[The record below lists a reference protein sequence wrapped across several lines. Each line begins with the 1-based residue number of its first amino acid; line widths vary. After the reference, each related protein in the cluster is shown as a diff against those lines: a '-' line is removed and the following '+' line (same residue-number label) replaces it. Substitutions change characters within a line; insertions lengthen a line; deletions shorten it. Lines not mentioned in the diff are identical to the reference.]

1 MNYKI
6 LTKFIKNLFFNIENQ
21 KEFTQLSKNIRNY
34 KINLDIKSKQV
45 EKKIIE
51 IEISLYLEEKKT
63 GKILTKLIYSTV
75 IELINLEIRR
85 ELLEKIILIEIPEKV
100 YEAKNR
106 LRLQAFRLRS
116 RKHLKSRNIAIIKI
130 LLAYSGHP
138 QENDGTTIRRYRG
151 WNKYCGFVSLKKKNH
166 DFKKYTATSKIV
178 IHSDT

>member
-6 LTKFIKNLFFNIENQ
+6 LTKFIKNLFFNIESQ
-21 KEFTQLSKNIRNY
+21 KEFTQLSKNIQNY

-51 IEISLYLEEKKT
+51 IEISLYLEEKET

-100 YEAKNR
+100 YEDMRKIFIFLFQSSGFKDVKIDQNVD
-106 LRLQAFRLRS
+106 FRKLYES
-116 RKHLKSRNIAIIKI
+116 RKI
-130 LLAYSGHP
+130 
-138 QENDGTTIRRYRG
+138 Q
-151 WNKYCGFVSLKKKNH
+151 
-166 DFKKYTATSKIV
+166 
-178 IHSDT
+178 

>member
-21 KEFTQLSKNIRNY
+21 KEFAQLSKNIRNY

-100 YEAKNR
+100 YEDMRKIFIFLFQSSGFKNVKID
-106 LRLQAFRLRS
+106 QNVDFRKLYES
-116 RKHLKSRNIAIIKI
+116 RKI
-130 LLAYSGHP
+130 
-138 QENDGTTIRRYRG
+138 Q
-151 WNKYCGFVSLKKKNH
+151 
-166 DFKKYTATSKIV
+166 
-178 IHSDT
+178 

>member
-6 LTKFIKNLFFNIENQ
+6 LTKFIKNLFFNIESQ

-51 IEISLYLEEKKT
+51 IEISLYLEEKET

-100 YEAKNR
+100 YEDMRKIFIFLFQSSGFKNVKID
-106 LRLQAFRLRS
+106 QNVDFRKLYES
-116 RKHLKSRNIAIIKI
+116 RKI
-130 LLAYSGHP
+130 
-138 QENDGTTIRRYRG
+138 Q
-151 WNKYCGFVSLKKKNH
+151 
-166 DFKKYTATSKIV
+166 
-178 IHSDT
+178 

>member
-51 IEISLYLEEKKT
+51 IEISLYLEEKET

-75 IELINLEIRR
+75 IELINLGIRR

-100 YEAKNR
+100 YEDMRKIFIFLFQSSGFKNIKID
-106 LRLQAFRLRS
+106 QNVDFRKLYES
-116 RKHLKSRNIAIIKI
+116 RKI
-130 LLAYSGHP
+130 
-138 QENDGTTIRRYRG
+138 Q
-151 WNKYCGFVSLKKKNH
+151 
-166 DFKKYTATSKIV
+166 
-178 IHSDT
+178 

>member
-6 LTKFIKNLFFNIENQ
+6 LTKFIKNLFFNIESR

-34 KINLDIKSKQV
+34 KINLDLKSKQV

-100 YEAKNR
+100 YEDMRKIFILLLQGSGFKNVKID
-106 LRLQAFRLRS
+106 QNVDFRKLYES
-116 RKHLKSRNIAIIKI
+116 RKI
-130 LLAYSGHP
+130 
-138 QENDGTTIRRYRG
+138 Q
-151 WNKYCGFVSLKKKNH
+151 
-166 DFKKYTATSKIV
+166 
-178 IHSDT
+178 

>member
-6 LTKFIKNLFFNIENQ
+6 LTKFIKNLFFNIESQ

-51 IEISLYLEEKKT
+51 IEISLYLEEKET
-63 GKILTKLIYSTV
+63 GKILTKLIYLTV

-100 YEAKNR
+100 YEDMRKIFIFLFQSSGFKNVKID
-106 LRLQAFRLRS
+106 QNVNFRKLYES
-116 RKHLKSRNIAIIKI
+116 RKI
-130 LLAYSGHP
+130 
-138 QENDGTTIRRYRG
+138 Q
-151 WNKYCGFVSLKKKNH
+151 
-166 DFKKYTATSKIV
+166 
-178 IHSDT
+178 

>member
-6 LTKFIKNLFFNIENQ
+6 LTKFIKNLFFNIESQ

-51 IEISLYLEEKKT
+51 IEISLYLEEKET

-85 ELLEKIILIEIPEKV
+85 ELLEKIILIEIPERV
-100 YEAKNR
+100 YEDMRKIFIFLFQSSGFKNVKID
-106 LRLQAFRLRS
+106 QNVDFRKLYES
-116 RKHLKSRNIAIIKI
+116 RKI
-130 LLAYSGHP
+130 
-138 QENDGTTIRRYRG
+138 Q
-151 WNKYCGFVSLKKKNH
+151 
-166 DFKKYTATSKIV
+166 
-178 IHSDT
+178 

>member
-51 IEISLYLEEKKT
+51 IEISLYLEEKET
-63 GKILTKLIYSTV
+63 GKILTKLIHSTV

-100 YEAKNR
+100 YEDMRKIFIFLFQSSGFKNVKID
-106 LRLQAFRLRS
+106 QNVNFRKLYES
-116 RKHLKSRNIAIIKI
+116 RKI
-130 LLAYSGHP
+130 
-138 QENDGTTIRRYRG
+138 Q
-151 WNKYCGFVSLKKKNH
+151 
-166 DFKKYTATSKIV
+166 
-178 IHSDT
+178 

>member
-21 KEFTQLSKNIRNY
+21 KEFTQISKNIRNY

-51 IEISLYLEEKKT
+51 IEISLYLEEKET

-100 YEAKNR
+100 YEDMRKIFIFLFQSSGFKNVKID
-106 LRLQAFRLRS
+106 QNVNFRKLYES
-116 RKHLKSRNIAIIKI
+116 RKI
-130 LLAYSGHP
+130 
-138 QENDGTTIRRYRG
+138 Q
-151 WNKYCGFVSLKKKNH
+151 
-166 DFKKYTATSKIV
+166 
-178 IHSDT
+178 

>member
-21 KEFTQLSKNIRNY
+21 KEFAQLSKNIRNY
-34 KINLDIKSKQV
+34 KINLDIKSKQI

-100 YEAKNR
+100 YEDMRKIFIFLFQSSGFKIVKIYQNVN
-106 LRLQAFRLRS
+106 FRKLYES
-116 RKHLKSRNIAIIKI
+116 RKI
-130 LLAYSGHP
+130 
-138 QENDGTTIRRYRG
+138 Q
-151 WNKYCGFVSLKKKNH
+151 
-166 DFKKYTATSKIV
+166 
-178 IHSDT
+178 

>member
-45 EKKIIE
+45 EKKIID
-51 IEISLYLEEKKT
+51 IEISLYLEEKET

-100 YEAKNR
+100 YEDMRKIFIFLFQSSGFKNVKID
-106 LRLQAFRLRS
+106 QNVDFRKLYES
-116 RKHLKSRNIAIIKI
+116 RKI
-130 LLAYSGHP
+130 
-138 QENDGTTIRRYRG
+138 Q
-151 WNKYCGFVSLKKKNH
+151 
-166 DFKKYTATSKIV
+166 
-178 IHSDT
+178 

>member
-6 LTKFIKNLFFNIENQ
+6 LTKFIKNLFFNIESR

-51 IEISLYLEEKKT
+51 IEISLYLEEKET

-100 YEAKNR
+100 YEDMRKIFIFLFQSSGFKNVKID
-106 LRLQAFRLRS
+106 QNVDFRKLYES
-116 RKHLKSRNIAIIKI
+116 RKI
-130 LLAYSGHP
+130 
-138 QENDGTTIRRYRG
+138 Q
-151 WNKYCGFVSLKKKNH
+151 
-166 DFKKYTATSKIV
+166 
-178 IHSDT
+178 

>member
-21 KEFTQLSKNIRNY
+21 KEFAQLSKNIRNY
-34 KINLDIKSKQV
+34 KINLDIKSKQI

-100 YEAKNR
+100 YEDMRKIFIFLFQSSGFKNVKID
-106 LRLQAFRLRS
+106 QNVDFRKLYES
-116 RKHLKSRNIAIIKI
+116 RKI
-130 LLAYSGHP
+130 
-138 QENDGTTIRRYRG
+138 Q
-151 WNKYCGFVSLKKKNH
+151 
-166 DFKKYTATSKIV
+166 
-178 IHSDT
+178 

>member
-75 IELINLEIRR
+75 IEIINLEIRR

-100 YEAKNR
+100 YEDMRKIFIFLFQSSGFKNVKID
-106 LRLQAFRLRS
+106 QNVNFRKLYES
-116 RKHLKSRNIAIIKI
+116 RKI
-130 LLAYSGHP
+130 
-138 QENDGTTIRRYRG
+138 Q
-151 WNKYCGFVSLKKKNH
+151 
-166 DFKKYTATSKIV
+166 
-178 IHSDT
+178 

>member
-51 IEISLYLEEKKT
+51 IEISLYLEEKET

-100 YEAKNR
+100 YEDMRKIFIFLFQSSGFKDVKIDQNVD
-106 LRLQAFRLRS
+106 FRKLYES
-116 RKHLKSRNIAIIKI
+116 RKI
-130 LLAYSGHP
+130 
-138 QENDGTTIRRYRG
+138 Q
-151 WNKYCGFVSLKKKNH
+151 
-166 DFKKYTATSKIV
+166 
-178 IHSDT
+178 

>member
-51 IEISLYLEEKKT
+51 IEISLYLEEKET

-75 IELINLEIRR
+75 IELINLEIRG

-100 YEAKNR
+100 YEDMRKIFIFLFQSSGFKDVKIDQNVD
-106 LRLQAFRLRS
+106 FRKLYES
-116 RKHLKSRNIAIIKI
+116 RKI
-130 LLAYSGHP
+130 
-138 QENDGTTIRRYRG
+138 Q
-151 WNKYCGFVSLKKKNH
+151 
-166 DFKKYTATSKIV
+166 
-178 IHSDT
+178 

>member
-51 IEISLYLEEKKT
+51 IEISLYLEEKET

-75 IELINLEIRR
+75 IELINLKIRR

-100 YEAKNR
+100 YEDMRKIFIFLFQSSGFKNVKID
-106 LRLQAFRLRS
+106 QNVDFRKLYES
-116 RKHLKSRNIAIIKI
+116 RKI
-130 LLAYSGHP
+130 
-138 QENDGTTIRRYRG
+138 Q
-151 WNKYCGFVSLKKKNH
+151 
-166 DFKKYTATSKIV
+166 
-178 IHSDT
+178 

>member
-100 YEAKNR
+100 YEDMRKIFIFLFQSSGFKDVKIDQNVD
-106 LRLQAFRLRS
+106 FRKLYES
-116 RKHLKSRNIAIIKI
+116 RKI
-130 LLAYSGHP
+130 
-138 QENDGTTIRRYRG
+138 Q
-151 WNKYCGFVSLKKKNH
+151 
-166 DFKKYTATSKIV
+166 
-178 IHSDT
+178 

>member
-6 LTKFIKNLFFNIENQ
+6 LTKFIKNLFFNIESQ
-21 KEFTQLSKNIRNY
+21 KEFTQLSKNIQNY

-51 IEISLYLEEKKT
+51 IEISLYLEEKET

-100 YEAKNR
+100 YEDMRKIFIFLFQSSGFKNIKID
-106 LRLQAFRLRS
+106 QNVDFRKLYES
-116 RKHLKSRNIAIIKI
+116 RKI
-130 LLAYSGHP
+130 
-138 QENDGTTIRRYRG
+138 Q
-151 WNKYCGFVSLKKKNH
+151 
-166 DFKKYTATSKIV
+166 
-178 IHSDT
+178 

>member
-6 LTKFIKNLFFNIENQ
+6 LTKFIKNLFFNIESQ

-51 IEISLYLEEKKT
+51 IEISLYLEEKET

-100 YEAKNR
+100 YEDMRKIFIFLFQSSGFKNVKID
-106 LRLQAFRLRS
+106 QNVNFRKLYES
-116 RKHLKSRNIAIIKI
+116 RKI
-130 LLAYSGHP
+130 
-138 QENDGTTIRRYRG
+138 Q
-151 WNKYCGFVSLKKKNH
+151 
-166 DFKKYTATSKIV
+166 
-178 IHSDT
+178 

>member
-6 LTKFIKNLFFNIENQ
+6 LTKFIKNLFFNIESQ

-51 IEISLYLEEKKT
+51 IEISLYLEEKET
-63 GKILTKLIYSTV
+63 GKILTKLIYLTV

-100 YEAKNR
+100 YEDMRKIFIFLFQSSGFKNVKID
-106 LRLQAFRLRS
+106 QNVDFRKLYES
-116 RKHLKSRNIAIIKI
+116 RKI
-130 LLAYSGHP
+130 
-138 QENDGTTIRRYRG
+138 Q
-151 WNKYCGFVSLKKKNH
+151 
-166 DFKKYTATSKIV
+166 
-178 IHSDT
+178 

>member
-6 LTKFIKNLFFNIENQ
+6 LTKFIKNLFFNIESR

-51 IEISLYLEEKKT
+51 IEISLYLEEKET

-100 YEAKNR
+100 YEDMRKIFIFLFQSSGFKDVKIDQNVD
-106 LRLQAFRLRS
+106 FRKLYES
-116 RKHLKSRNIAIIKI
+116 RKI
-130 LLAYSGHP
+130 
-138 QENDGTTIRRYRG
+138 Q
-151 WNKYCGFVSLKKKNH
+151 
-166 DFKKYTATSKIV
+166 
-178 IHSDT
+178 

>member
-6 LTKFIKNLFFNIENQ
+6 LTKFIKNLFFNIESQ

-100 YEAKNR
+100 YEDMRKIFIFLFQSSGFKNVKID
-106 LRLQAFRLRS
+106 QNVDFRKLYES
-116 RKHLKSRNIAIIKI
+116 RKI
-130 LLAYSGHP
+130 
-138 QENDGTTIRRYRG
+138 Q
-151 WNKYCGFVSLKKKNH
+151 
-166 DFKKYTATSKIV
+166 
-178 IHSDT
+178 

>member
-21 KEFTQLSKNIRNY
+21 KEFAQLSKNIRNY

-51 IEISLYLEEKKT
+51 IEISLYLEEKET
-63 GKILTKLIYSTV
+63 GKILTKLIYLTV

-100 YEAKNR
+100 YEDMRKIFIFLFQSSGFKNVKID
-106 LRLQAFRLRS
+106 QNVDFRKLYES
-116 RKHLKSRNIAIIKI
+116 RKI
-130 LLAYSGHP
+130 
-138 QENDGTTIRRYRG
+138 Q
-151 WNKYCGFVSLKKKNH
+151 
-166 DFKKYTATSKIV
+166 
-178 IHSDT
+178 

>member
-51 IEISLYLEEKKT
+51 IEISLYLEEKET

-100 YEAKNR
+100 YEDMRKIFIFLFQSSGFKNIKID
-106 LRLQAFRLRS
+106 QNVDFRKLYES
-116 RKHLKSRNIAIIKI
+116 RKI
-130 LLAYSGHP
+130 
-138 QENDGTTIRRYRG
+138 Q
-151 WNKYCGFVSLKKKNH
+151 
-166 DFKKYTATSKIV
+166 
-178 IHSDT
+178 

>member
-21 KEFTQLSKNIRNY
+21 KEFAQLSKNIRNY

-51 IEISLYLEEKKT
+51 IEISLYLEEKET

-100 YEAKNR
+100 YEDMRKIFIFLFQSSGFKNVKID
-106 LRLQAFRLRS
+106 QNVDFRKLYES
-116 RKHLKSRNIAIIKI
+116 RKI
-130 LLAYSGHP
+130 
-138 QENDGTTIRRYRG
+138 Q
-151 WNKYCGFVSLKKKNH
+151 
-166 DFKKYTATSKIV
+166 
-178 IHSDT
+178 

>member
-51 IEISLYLEEKKT
+51 IEISLYLEEKET

-100 YEAKNR
+100 YEDMRKIFIFLFQSSGFKNVKID
-106 LRLQAFRLRS
+106 QNVNFRKLYES
-116 RKHLKSRNIAIIKI
+116 RKI
-130 LLAYSGHP
+130 
-138 QENDGTTIRRYRG
+138 Q
-151 WNKYCGFVSLKKKNH
+151 
-166 DFKKYTATSKIV
+166 
-178 IHSDT
+178 

>member
-51 IEISLYLEEKKT
+51 IEISLYLEEKET

-100 YEAKNR
+100 YEDMRKIFIFLFQSSGFKNV
-106 LRLQAFRLRS
+106 
-116 RKHLKSRNIAIIKI
+116 KI
-130 LLAYSGHP
+130 D
-138 QENDGTTIRRYRG
+138 QN
-151 WNKYCGFVSLKKKNH
+151 V
-166 DFKKYTATSKIV
+166 DFKKLYESRKIQ
-178 IHSDT
+178 

>member
-51 IEISLYLEEKKT
+51 IEISLYLEEKET

-100 YEAKNR
+100 YEDM
-106 LRLQAFRLRS
+106 
-116 RKHLKSRNIAIIKI
+116 RKIFIFLFQSSGFKDVKI
-130 LLAYSGHP
+130 D
-138 QENDGTTIRRYRG
+138 QN
-151 WNKYCGFVSLKKKNH
+151 V
-166 DFKKYTATSKIV
+166 DFKKLYESRKIQ
-178 IHSDT
+178 

>member
-6 LTKFIKNLFFNIENQ
+6 LTKFIKNLFFNIESR

-51 IEISLYLEEKKT
+51 IEISLYLEEKET

-100 YEAKNR
+100 YEDMRKIFIFLFQSSGFKNVKID
-106 LRLQAFRLRS
+106 QNVDFRKLYES
-116 RKHLKSRNIAIIKI
+116 TKI
-130 LLAYSGHP
+130 
-138 QENDGTTIRRYRG
+138 Q
-151 WNKYCGFVSLKKKNH
+151 
-166 DFKKYTATSKIV
+166 
-178 IHSDT
+178 